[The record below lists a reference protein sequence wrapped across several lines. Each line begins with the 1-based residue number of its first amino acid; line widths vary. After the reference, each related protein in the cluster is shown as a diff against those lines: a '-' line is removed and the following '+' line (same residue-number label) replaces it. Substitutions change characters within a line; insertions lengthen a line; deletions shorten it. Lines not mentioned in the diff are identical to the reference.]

1 MFERL
6 RSNYQLSV
14 LTLMG
19 LLPILTITPYGIY
32 RLIRG
37 DLTVA
42 VLDAVI
48 VICSLLGVAHAWRT
62 GDTRRP
68 GLIMSL
74 MVSVCAVLVVLNLKT
89 TGLFWI
95 YVVIVF
101 NFFVVSPRWALLL
114 TAATLAAI
122 ALLGRGTEVFAND
135 YQLLSFL
142 FTALTASGLVLI
154 FALRARTQ
162 QDLLEQQAS
171 LDPLTGVGNR
181 RALEIE
187 LAIASATQK
196 RHRTRYG
203 VLVLDLDH
211 FKRVNDQ
218 HGHAAGDEVLV
229 EFVERVKSSARG
241 EDRLFRTGGEEF
253 LLLLANIDLD
263 GLLSVAGKLL
273 ARVGERPFGSVG
285 GVTVSIGGT
294 LLGSPEQ
301 WPTQIRHA
309 DALLYRAKL
318 AGRDRA
324 MVEEQELARQG

>member
-6 RSNYQLSV
+6 RNNYQLSV

-19 LLPILTITPYGIY
+19 LLPLLIIAPYGIY

-42 VLDAVI
+42 MIDAII
-48 VICSLLGVAHAWRT
+48 VSCSLLSVAHAWRT

-68 GLIMSL
+68 GLVMSFL
-74 MVSVCAVLVVLNLKT
+74 VSVGVVLLVPSLKT
-89 TGLFWI
+89 TGLFWV

-101 NFFVVSPRWALLL
+101 NFFVVSPRWALLI
-114 TAATLAAI
+114 TSTMLAAI
-122 ALLGRGTEVFAND
+122 ALLGRVSDVFASD
-135 YQLLSFL
+135 YQMRSFL
-142 FTALTASGLVLI
+142 FTALTASGLVMI
-154 FALRARTQ
+154 FALRTRSQ

-181 RALEIE
+181 RSLEIE
-187 LAIASATQK
+187 LAIARATQE
-196 RHRTRYG
+196 RHGTRYG
-203 VLVLDLDH
+203 VLALDLDH

-218 HGHAAGDEVLV
+218 YGHAAGDEVLI
-229 EFVERVKSSARG
+229 EFVARVKNSARG

-273 ARVGERPFGSVG
+273 AAVGERPFGSVG
-285 GVTVSIGGT
+285 LVPVSIGGT
-294 LLGSPEQ
+294 LLGSPEH
-301 WPTQIRHA
+301 WPAQILHA
-309 DALLYRAKL
+309 ATLLYRAKL

-324 MVEEQELARQG
+324 MIEEQELVRQH